1 MDTDGRFARWL
12 RKPAH
17 AGNMWGSLYLLP
29 TIAIM
34 VGVGAWPATQGEP
47 IRVWWIFPVGAL
59 GAFLICRPWI
69 MEALDRRAVHWVA
82 ARERENKRRKIEAN
96 PWFYNRLDEKH
107 KTD

>member
-1 MDTDGRFARWL
+1 MDADGRFARWL

-17 AGNMWGSLYLLP
+17 AGNMWGIILLGP
-29 TIAIM
+29 VIAAEFL
-34 VGVGAWPATQGEP
+34 VFGWLVVQG
-47 IRVWWIFPVGAL
+47 ISIHNWWTLPVAAL

-82 ARERENKRRKIEAN
+82 ARERENKRREIEAN